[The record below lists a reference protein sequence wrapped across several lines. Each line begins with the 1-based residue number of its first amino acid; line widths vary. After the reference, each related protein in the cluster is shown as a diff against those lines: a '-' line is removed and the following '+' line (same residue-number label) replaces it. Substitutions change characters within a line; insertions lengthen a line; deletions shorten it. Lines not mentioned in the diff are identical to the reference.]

1 LSYIGSLFPDSVR
14 PAQAGFQEVIVVKQ
28 KPKTRRSW
36 LSFERRNEKL
46 APRSVFIKRL
56 LVAELFALGLIAVAL
71 IIGIAGYHFIAGFDW
86 IDSLLEASMILGGM
100 GPIKELPNDT
110 AKIFASIYALF
121 SGLIFIGVMGIVLGP
136 VVHRIMHKFHVD
148 EKDV

>member
-1 LSYIGSLFPDSVR
+1 
-14 PAQAGFQEVIVVKQ
+14 VVKQ
-28 KPKTRRSW
+28 KPKNTRSW

-71 IIGIAGYHFIAGFDW
+71 MIGIAGYHFIAGFGW

-110 AKIFASIYALF
+110 AKVFASIYALF
-121 SGLIFIGVMGIVLGP
+121 SGLVFIGLMGIVLGP